1 MIDTMKRTIMFSLLL
16 FLLSAG
22 SPMAGE
28 IKDIELKD
36 GSIITGE
43 VQSLA
48 GGVYTI
54 RTESLGTV
62 TIDES
67 RVLAIRP
74 RGQAFQSRP
83 SDISNQ
89 ARSLEERMQADD
101 EVMNKIRSLKD
112 DPAFQSILEDP
123 ELLNAV
129 NTGDVATLMANPK
142 FLQLL
147 QNPSVQDIQKKMA
160 K

>member
-1 MIDTMKRTIMFSLLL
+1 MKRTFMIALLL
-16 FLLSAG
+16 FVLSAG
-22 SPMAGE
+22 GTKAGE
-28 IKDIELKD
+28 IKEIELKD

-43 VQSLA
+43 VRSLEN
-48 GGVYTI
+48 GMYTI

-62 TIDES
+62 KIEDS

-74 RGQAFQSRP
+74 RGQGAPSRP
-83 SDISNQ
+83 SDAGSQ

-101 EVMNKIRSLKD
+101 QVMNKIRSLKD
-112 DPAFQSILEDP
+112 DPAFQKVLEDP
-123 ELLNAV
+123 ELMNAV
-129 NTGDVATLMANPK
+129 NTGDVAALMADPR

-147 QNPSVQDIQKKMA
+147 QNPAVKDIQKKME

>member
-1 MIDTMKRTIMFSLLL
+1 MIRTLTVSLLL
-16 FLLSAG
+16 FLLSSSG
-22 SPMAGE
+22 LVAGE
-28 IKDIELKD
+28 IKKIELMD

-48 GGVYTI
+48 DGVYTI
-54 RTESLGTV
+54 RTESMGTV
-62 TIDES
+62 KIDDS

-74 RGQAFQSRP
+74 RGQGAPSRS
-83 SDISNQ
+83 SDASSQ
-89 ARSLEERMQADD
+89 ARSLEEHMQADD

-112 DPAFQSILEDP
+112 DPAFQKVLEDP
-123 ELLNAV
+123 ELMNAV
-129 NTGDVATLMANPK
+129 NTGDIAALTANPK

-147 QNPSVQDIQKKMA
+147 QNPAVQDIQKKMS

>member
-1 MIDTMKRTIMFSLLL
+1 MISLLL
-16 FLLSAG
+16 FVLSARG
-22 SPMAGE
+22 LMAGE
-28 IKDIELKD
+28 IKEIELKD

-54 RTESLGTV
+54 RTESLGTIK
-62 TIDES
+62 IDDAK
-67 RVLAIRP
+67 VLAIRP
-74 RGQAFQSRP
+74 RGQGASSSGP
-83 SDISNQ
+83 SDISSQ
-89 ARSLEERMQADD
+89 ARSLEERMQGDE

-112 DPAFQSILEDP
+112 DPAFQRVLDDP
-123 ELLNAV
+123 ELMNAV
-129 NTGDVATLMANPK
+129 NTGDVAALMANPK